1 MKNKYI
7 LKKIE
12 LMIESMKS
20 EELINLYKNFRIL
33 NSDITK
39 WIIK

>member
-12 LMIESMKS
+12 NMIDSIKS
-20 EELINLYKNFRIL
+20 EELINLYKNFRDL
-33 NSDITK
+33 NSDTAK

>member
-20 EELINLYKNFRIL
+20 EELINLYKNFRDL
-33 NSDITK
+33 NTDTAK